1 MALADVVFKLKNCP
15 FSSVHVPPEPTLPT
29 KPLGDLFCTYSLY
42 KSSQNILFPS
52 NFTEKK
58 TSFIRGFARLRLGR
72 AQCSAANVQ

>member
-58 TSFIRGFARLRLGR
+58 DFIYKGICQTKAG
-72 AQCSAANVQ
+72 